1 MGRRFWAMLHM
12 ASMALVVVAVI
23 ALWLSDVWAW
33 EGELV
38 VRGNRIVGKQEL
50 LAKLNLP
57 PRRPLY
63 LVNPI
68 VVAEGLH
75 QLPAVREVAV
85 RRWLFPARLEINVLE
100 REALVPVATPAG
112 GIPRWLDQ
120 DGVVFEAPRR
130 LVKPTFTIVLHT
142 GLQPGDRLPPKAVS
156 GLFEALN
163 AWPEEGG
170 VLDLRRLDDVGA
182 RLGGWNVR
190 LGELGD
196 TAVKLALFQHLK
208 PLAAKYK
215 PRLDYIN
222 LRFAKSPSFVLRNGD
237 EVKGEPGASWP
248 DASATGTPS
257 PLPSP
262 EGAAS
267 TAP

>member
-57 PRRPLY
+57 PRKPLY

-100 REALVPVATPAG
+100 REALVPVATPVG
-112 GIPRWLDQ
+112 GIPRWMDQ

-170 VLDLRRLDDVGA
+170 LLDLRRLDDVGA

-237 EVKGEPGASWP
+237 EVKGEPGATWP

-262 EGAAS
+262 EGTAS